1 MYSPKTPVDK
11 LKQGQSPSLRR
22 RSLQL
27 PTPLRCEVR
36 SPGFSSRLSSL
47 IRENEAG
54 TQQKN
59 VKKALQ
65 PPLSAAA
72 FNPKYQG
79 FGSMPRVKLE
89 RRSLPRLA
97 MKNSPS
103 SVKSPGVTMVKVAP
117 AEPFSPFRSNNTSLN
132 STPVSTEN
140 NVADPRRVLAA
151 LQELSRSRK
160 RGRHQRR
167 VAEEEEEDDDDDDD
181 EDDDDDDDEED
192 EEEHGSKRAR
202 RDSSSSLGSS
212 LSMEM
217 PPLFSNNQCLH

>member
-1 MYSPKTPVDK
+1 MGGKHVEFHNKFKKMFSPKSKVDK
-11 LKQGQSPSLRR
+11 LRQVESPSLRR

-36 SPGFSSRLSSL
+36 SPGFSSRLSTL
-47 IRENEAG
+47 I
-54 TQQKN
+54 QKN
-59 VKKALQ
+59 AKKALQ
-65 PPLSAAA
+65 PPLAAAA

-103 SVKSPGVTMVKVAP
+103 SVKSPMGYGVATVKVAP

-132 STPVSTEN
+132 STPISSEN

-167 VAEEEEEDDDDDDD
+167 I
-181 EDDDDDDDEED
+181 
-192 EEEHGSKRAR
+192 
-202 RDSSSSLGSS
+202 
-212 LSMEM
+212 
-217 PPLFSNNQCLH
+217 

>member
-1 MYSPKTPVDK
+1 MKYIFLKQKNNLKFIISVSFSILIFFAILKVFLSQDWLTNSKHHSQKRWEKSSSNRGKHVEFHNKFKKMFSPKSKVDK
-11 LKQGQSPSLRR
+11 LRQVESPSLRR

-36 SPGFSSRLSSL
+36 SPGFSSRLSTL

-59 VKKALQ
+59 AKKALQ
-65 PPLSAAA
+65 PPLAAAA

-103 SVKSPGVTMVKVAP
+103 SVKSPMGMGVTTVKVAP
-117 AEPFSPFRSNNTSLN
+117 AEPFSPFRSNNTSMN
-132 STPVSTEN
+132 
-140 NVADPRRVLAA
+140 R
-151 LQELSRSRK
+151 
-160 RGRHQRR
+160 
-167 VAEEEEEDDDDDDD
+167 
-181 EDDDDDDDEED
+181 
-192 EEEHGSKRAR
+192 
-202 RDSSSSLGSS
+202 
-212 LSMEM
+212 
-217 PPLFSNNQCLH
+217 